1 MLGALINLLVVLLIV
16 GVVWWAVTSIIGLIP
31 LPEPVGQI
39 VRIILIL
46 ILCLI
51 VINALLGFLPGGG
64 GYGWRL
70 VR

>member
-1 MLGALINLLVVLLIV
+1 MIGALISLLITLLIV
-16 GVVWWAVTSIIGLIP
+16 GVLWWAITAVMALLP
-31 LPEPVGQI
+31 LPAPFPQI
-39 VRIILIL
+39 IRIVLIL

-70 VR
+70 TR